1 MKSKILP
8 PDVPELPKSP
18 PVLGWLLFVDEE
30 PKSPEEGL
38 PKRLDPVLLLLKRLD
53 VLLLNNPVV
62 PLEKRPFPFVGMG

>member
-1 MKSKILP
+1 MLP

-18 PVLGWLLFVDEE
+18 PVLGWLLVADEE
-30 PKSPEEGL
+30 LKSPEEGL

-62 PLEKRPFPFVGMG
+62 LLEKRPLPLVGVG